1 MTRRFVYACAAL
13 AAFGLAGPLHPNQTL
28 SAQAPPTTALE
39 ADTVIE
45 RPLARAE
52 EHCYALA
59 MTAGE
64 AAHVIVEQQGVD
76 VIVDVHRADG
86 TVIATFDDD
95 IRSRGREQIDVVADT
110 TGTYTIAIK
119 AARGMR
125 GPGGYA
131 IRTDSRGRATEADR
145 SEQESRT
152 LRTAAAEMDRLG
164 QFSSASAAL
173 ERALHLTE
181 AARGPDDLQTAAVA
195 VQLAAELLH
204 VPDDAKAEA
213 LFARA
218 LSIMDRTLGPDHPS
232 TAVVR
237 SRLGLL
243 YQKTGQRPKAEITLR
258 QALDTIEKTIGTQN
272 RWFVAALTT
281 VGSLRDDAGD
291 FEQASETM
299 RRAMSILE
307 QIDDTQ
313 SGPYAGLLNNLGQ
326 IYRQKEDYARA
337 EDLFQRSLTIAGKA
351 LGEDSYA
358 LAITLQ
364 NLGIVAREHKDY
376 AAAQAYY
383 ARALSIRER
392 SVGPDHPDV
401 AQVLNNIANIYRA
414 TGDFPKSL
422 ENHLAALRIWEKANG
437 PYQQATILSVGNI
450 ARTYAAAG
458 DLANAV
464 AYQRRSDDII
474 EKDLALNLAVGSE
487 RQKLAFVRAT
497 SERTDRTLSL
507 HLNLAPDD
515 PEACILA
522 AQVLLQRKG
531 RVLDAMTDTF
541 AVVRE
546 RVPDPKDRE
555 LLDRLKATTAR
566 LARLALNPPEL
577 TRQEERQVAIKDL
590 ETRKERLESELSE
603 HSVEFRAAAQPVT
616 LAAVQAAVPEDAAL
630 LEFAIFRPFYPKAER
645 NGEAYGP
652 AHYAAYILRRHAAP
666 HGLDLG
672 PAAAIDEAI
681 ESLRESLR
689 DPSRTDVKEHAR
701 ALAVLVMQP
710 LRPWIGNATR
720 LLVSPDGELNL
731 VPFDALVDDRGG
743 YLIERYAT
751 SYLSS
756 GRDLL
761 RMQVPRRSGSAP
773 VILADPL
780 FGEPPVS
787 PVRSIR
793 AAPANAPLG
802 GTRGSD
808 LSTVYFA
815 PLAASAA
822 EARAIKALF
831 PDATLLTGRLA
842 TKATLQRVEAPRM
855 LHIASHGF
863 FLGNAASERAQPSS
877 PADGARPAASNVG
890 VDNPLLRSGIA
901 LAGANVAQNARD
913 DGILTALEASS
924 LNLWGTKL
932 VTLSACDTGVGE
944 VRNGE
949 GVYGLRRAF
958 VLAGT
963 ETLVMSLWS
972 VSDYVARETMVVYYT
987 GLRAGLGRGDAL
999 RQAKLA
1005 LLRRKTRQHPFYWAS
1020 FIQSGEWASLGGRR

>member
-1 MTRRFVYACAAL
+1 MTRRFVYGCAAL
-13 AAFGLAGPLHPNQTL
+13 AAFGLAGPLHPHQAL
-28 SAQAPPTTALE
+28 SAQGQPTTALE
-39 ADTVIE
+39 ADTVVE
-45 RPLARAE
+45 RPLTRAE
-52 EHCYALA
+52 EHCYALT

-76 VIVDVHRADG
+76 VIVDVRGADG
-86 TVIATFDDD
+86 TRIATFDDD
-95 IRSRGREQIDVVADT
+95 IRRRGREQVDVVADAA
-110 TGTYTIAIK
+110 GTYTIAIK
-119 AARGMR
+119 AAPGMR

-131 IRTDSRGRATEADR
+131 IRTGSRGRATEADR

-164 QFSSASAAL
+164 QFNGASTAL

-181 AARGPDDLQTAAVA
+181 AQRGPDDLQTAAVA
-195 VQLAAELLH
+195 AQLATELLH

-232 TAVVR
+232 AAVVR

-258 QALDTIEKTIGTQN
+258 QSLDTIEKTIGTQN

-281 VGSLRDDAGD
+281 VGNLRDDAGD
-291 FEQASETM
+291 FEQARETM
-299 RRAMSILE
+299 GRAMSILE

-326 IYRQKEDYARA
+326 IYRQKEDYVRA
-337 EDLFQRSLTIAGKA
+337 EALFQRSLTIGGKA

-364 NLGIVAREHKDY
+364 NLGIVARERKDY

-437 PYQQATILSVGNI
+437 PYQQATMLSVGNI

-474 EKDLALNLAVGSE
+474 EKDLALNLAAGSE

-515 PEACILA
+515 PAACTLA

-541 AVVRE
+541 AAVRG
-546 RVPDPKDRE
+546 RVADPKDRE

-577 TRQEERQVAIKDL
+577 TRQEERQIAIKDL
-590 ETRKERLESELSE
+590 EARKERLESELSE
-603 HSVEFRAAAQPVT
+603 HSVEFRAEAQPVT
-616 LAAVQAAVPEDAAL
+616 LAAVQAAVPDDAAL

-645 NGEAYGP
+645 NAEAYGP
-652 AHYAAYILRRHAAP
+652 AHYAAYVLRRHAAP

-681 ESLRESLR
+681 EALRESLR
-689 DPSRTDVKEHAR
+689 DPSRVDVKEHAR

-720 LLVSPDGELNL
+720 LLISPDGELNL
-731 VPFDALVDDRGG
+731 VPFDALVDERGG

-751 SYLSS
+751 SYLTS

-761 RMQVPRRSGSAP
+761 RMQVPRGNGGAP

-780 FGEPPVS
+780 FGEPSVNPA
-787 PVRSIR
+787 RSVR
-793 AAPANAPLG
+793 AASANTPLG

-831 PDATLLTGRLA
+831 PDATLLTGRFA
-842 TKATLQRVEAPRM
+842 TKATLQRVEGPRM

-863 FLGNAASERAQPSS
+863 FLGNPASDRAQPSP
-877 PADGARPAASNVG
+877 PAESSRPASVG
-890 VDNPLLRSGIA
+890 INNPLLRSGIA
-901 LAGANVAQNARD
+901 LAGANVAQNASD
-913 DGILTALEASS
+913 DGILTALEASG

-972 VSDYVARETMVVYYT
+972 VSDYVARETMVAYYT

-1005 LLRRKTRQHPFYWAS
+1005 LLKRKTRQHPFYWAS
-1020 FIQSGEWASLGGRR
+1020 FIQSGEWASLGGHR